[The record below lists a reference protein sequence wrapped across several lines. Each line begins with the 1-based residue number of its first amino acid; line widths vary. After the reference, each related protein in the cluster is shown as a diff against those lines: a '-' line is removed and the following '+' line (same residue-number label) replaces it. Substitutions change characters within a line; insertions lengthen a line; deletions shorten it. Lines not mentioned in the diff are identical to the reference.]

1 MSPSPS
7 ASAPAS
13 APASALGPE
22 RPQNLKRSAFHALWG
37 LFAVYLAERYLSPLG
52 LRLVSGGFT
61 LIAWGLEALK
71 RSGARGEAL
80 FDALF
85 GAITHP
91 HERRR
96 INSATWYCSA
106 VFATTLLFD
115 PRAVTLSVLCLAVGD
130 PAAGF
135 VGRRWGRVRLVGR
148 RTLEG
153 TLAFTLSATL
163 AALALLLL
171 APPGAGPTALP
182 AGALGALWVAGAAGG
197 AAALAELLSGR
208 WLDDNL
214 TVPLAAAAA
223 ATLAWGGA
231 G

>member
-1 MSPSPS
+1 MQPPTAPSSPPPAAPS
-7 ASAPAS
+7 SAHTPQ
-13 APASALGPE
+13 LGPE

-52 LRLVSGGFT
+52 LKVVAGSFT
-61 LIAWGLEALK
+61 LTAWGLEALK

-85 GAITHP
+85 GAITHT
-91 HERRR
+91 HERHK

-106 VFATTLLFD
+106 VFLSTLLFS
-115 PRAVTLSVLCLAVGD
+115 PRAITLSVLCLAVGD
-130 PAAGF
+130 PAAGY
-135 VGRRWGRVRLVGR
+135 VGRRWGRVRLIGR

-153 TLAFTLSATL
+153 SLAFAVTATLSAS
-163 AALALLLL
+163 ALLSW
-171 APPGAGPTALP
+171 AHADVQ
-182 AGALGALWVAGAAGG
+182 GALWVASAAGCAG
-197 AAALAELLSGR
+197 ALAELLSGR

-223 ATLAWGGA
+223 ATLALGA
-231 G
+231 QG

>member
-1 MSPSPS
+1 MPSHSPPPHPSP
-7 ASAPAS
+7 AS
-13 APASALGPE
+13 LGPE

-52 LRLVSGGFT
+52 LKVVAGSFT
-61 LIAWGLEALK
+61 LTAWGLEALK

-85 GAITHP
+85 SAITHT
-91 HERRR
+91 HERHK

-106 VFATTLLFD
+106 VFVSTLLFS
-115 PRAVTLSVLCLAVGD
+115 PRAITLSVLCLAVGD
-130 PAAGF
+130 PAAGY
-135 VGRRWGRVRLVGR
+135 VGRRWGRVRLIGR

-153 TLAFTLSATL
+153 SLAFTLSATL
-163 AALALLLL
+163 SALALLSV
-171 APPGAGPTALP
+171 AHPEVRGP
-182 AGALGALWVAGAAGG
+182 LWVAAAAGG

-223 ATLAWGGA
+223 ATLALGA
-231 G
+231 QG